1 MRISQGS
8 NGVDPAERAAQRLA
22 QLAAAIEGR
31 APAVEDPGP
40 IDAGAEPTAPR
51 WSELTRVRPAAVPE
65 TAAEPTVVPEP
76 GRHATRRRETDL
88 GAALRDRWPAI
99 GIVGSQHLTVL
110 ALAVAV
116 TIAGTAWWLLR
127 DHGSVAPVA
136 MTTSASPLVA
146 GDAAPLTEA
155 TVSPVAG
162 ASPSA
167 TAATA
172 ATTGSVTVDVVGKV
186 RHPGI
191 AVLRTGAR
199 VVDAI
204 RAAGGARHGVDLS
217 SLNLARVLVDG
228 EQIAVGVAGASGSAP
243 PGSAA
248 SGGGAAPPGAL
259 VNLNTATEDQLETL
273 PQVGPVT
280 AQAILA
286 YRQQNGG
293 FTSVDQLLDVQ
304 GIGDKTMAQL
314 EPYVTV

>member
-8 NGVDPAERAAQRLA
+8 SGADPADRAAQRLA

-31 APAVEDPGP
+31 ARVVEDTEPAAG
-40 IDAGAEPTAPR
+40 GAEPTAPR
-51 WSELTRVRPAAVPE
+51 WSDLTRVRAPAVAEPP
-65 TAAEPTVVPEP
+65 AEPTVVPEP

-88 GAALRDRWPAI
+88 RAAVRERWPAT
-99 GIVGSQHLTVL
+99 GLVMSQHLTVL

-116 TIAGTAWWLLR
+116 TIGGTAWWLLR
-127 DHGSVAPVA
+127 DRGSVAPVA
-136 MTTSASPLVA
+136 TTTSASPLVPA
-146 GDAAPLTEA
+146 DAAPLSDTA
-155 TVSPVAG
+155 SASPVAD
-162 ASPSA
+162 ASEPTASA
-167 TAATA
+167 TA
-172 ATTGSVTVDVVGKV
+172 GSVTVDVVGKV
-186 RHPGI
+186 RRPGI
-191 AVLRTGAR
+191 AVLRAGAR

-204 RAAGGARHGVDLS
+204 RAAGGARRGVDLS

-228 EQIAVGVAGASGSAP
+228 EQIAVGVAGAAGSAP
-243 PGSAA
+243 VGSVG
-248 SGGGAAPPGAL
+248 SGGGSVPPGGL
-259 VNLNTATEDQLETL
+259 VNLNTATQDQLETL
-273 PQVGPVT
+273 PEVGPVT

>member
-8 NGVDPAERAAQRLA
+8 SGADSADRADRADRAAQRLA

-31 APAVEDPGP
+31 PPVADDAEARHGP
-40 IDAGAEPTAPR
+40 DLTAPR
-51 WSELTRVRPAAVPE
+51 WDDLTRVRAAPE
-65 TAAEPTVVPEP
+65 EQAAEPTVVPEP

-88 GAALRDRWPAI
+88 VAAVRERWPGA
-99 GIVGSQHLTVL
+99 GVLGAQHLAVL

-116 TIAGTAWWLLR
+116 AMGGTAWWLLR
-127 DHGSVAPVA
+127 DHGSVVPVA
-136 MTTSASPLVA
+136 MSSSSPLVPA
-146 GDAAPLTEA
+146 DA
-155 TVSPVAG
+155 SPAALDP
-162 ASPSA
+162 ASPTDAPSA
-167 TAATA
+167 TAAASA
-172 ATTGSVTVDVVGKV
+172 ASVTVDVVGKV

-191 AVLRTGAR
+191 AVLRSGAR

-204 RAAGGARHGVDLS
+204 RAAGGARRGVDLT
-217 SLNLARVLVDG
+217 SLNLARLLVDG
-228 EQIAVGVAGASGSAP
+228 EQIAVGVAGA
-243 PGSAA
+243 
-248 SGGGAAPPGAL
+248 GAAPVAPAGGGSPAPGSL
-259 VNLNTATEDQLETL
+259 VNLNTATPAQLEAL
-273 PQVGPVT
+273 PEVGPVT